1 MGRRFS
7 FLWESSVSRIRLL
20 HAVAAAA
27 AIASAAPASALNIVL
42 VDPTNSFGTAPN
54 GAEALLAFQKAA
66 NYWNKT
72 LTNDVTL
79 HINISFDAL
88 PQGVLGSTGSA
99 SRAVSV
105 SDVYAGLAATG
116 TTALDAIAV
125 ANLSK
130 LNAGGGLTIR
140 TNNYFDIPNKIGVQ
154 DATVTR
160 TGNAVINNYLDV
172 NQSVIKALGLANKVG
187 AMSTYDASIQ
197 FSSQF
202 AFDFNPTNGISAGKY
217 DFTAVAVHELGHA
230 LGFVSGTDTFDILMH
245 GKGPLAADFESGAFG
260 TTDITDFP
268 VGSTLDLFRY
278 GNSVGADGKAILQW
292 SANRPAYF
300 SIDGK
305 TVFGIGDASFQEPA
319 TFSTGAYSGDGA
331 QASHWKDNIGFIDP
345 DAVGCFQS
353 SRQVGIMDPTSS
365 PCHTENVSRNDIA
378 AFDAMGWNTNVNA
391 LTDKGYAVSS
401 ADIYAMDGVAT
412 AVPEPSSWGMLA
424 LGVSVVGFLGRRR
437 RAA

>member
-1 MGRRFS
+1 M
-7 FLWESSVSRIRLL
+7 SRTRLL

-27 AIASAAPASALNIVL
+27 AITCVAPASALNIVL
-42 VDPTNSFGTAPN
+42 VDSTNSFSSSPN
-54 GAEALLAFQKAA
+54 GAAALFAFQKAA
-66 NYWNKT
+66 NYWNQA
-72 LTNDVTL
+72 LTNNVTVR
-79 HINISFDAL
+79 IDIGFDAL
-88 PQGVLGSTGSA
+88 DAGVLGSTGSTTRTVA
-99 SRAVSV
+99 V

-116 TTALDAIAV
+116 TTALDAVTV

-140 TNNYFDIPNKIGVQ
+140 TNNYLDIANKIGIQ
-154 DATVTR
+154 DATTTR

-172 NQSVIKALGLANKVG
+172 NTSVIKALNLTSKVSPLG
-187 AMSTYDASIQ
+187 TYDASIH
-197 FSSQF
+197 FSNQF
-202 AFDFNPTNGISAGKY
+202 AFDFNPTNGIAAGQY

-230 LGFVSGTDTFDILMH
+230 LGFVSGTDTFDIVMH
-245 GKGPLAADFESGAFG
+245 GTGPLATDFEAGAYG
-260 TTDITDFP
+260 TADIAEFSI
-268 VGSTLDLFRY
+268 GSTLDLFRY
-278 GNSVGADGKAILQW
+278 GNSVGGDGKAILQW

-305 TVFGIGDASFQEPA
+305 TVFGIGDPAFQEPA

-345 DAVGCFQS
+345 DAPSCFQS

-365 PCHTENVSRNDIA
+365 PCFTEKVTRNDIA

-401 ADIYAMDGVAT
+401 ADIYAMDGLAT
-412 AVPEPSSWGMLA
+412 AVPEPSTWGMLA
-424 LGVSVVGFLGRRR
+424 LGMSVVGFLSRRR